1 MGFFD
6 SIAYHVSSKNFGEDP
21 LELSGIQTNIPTE
34 LQSIEQISSKNFE
47 KNSLELSGNQTNIK
61 TELESTEKIN
71 NWCFEIIFKWNE
83 LSSSTLSFF
92 YFFDFKGYSISNKDE
107 NWKINC
113 CPKPL
118 WNEQ

>member
-1 MGFFD
+1 LGFFD

-71 NWCFEIIFKWNE
+71 N
-83 LSSSTLSFF
+83 
-92 YFFDFKGYSISNKDE
+92 
-107 NWKINC
+107 
-113 CPKPL
+113 
-118 WNEQ
+118 